1 MERGSDLPKPRRK
14 GRKMRGVWGSRHVPY
29 HWRVNVTCT
38 GENNSQEPGVQMLLR
53 LIISTK
59 YAKYITLDRIDNKS
73 VELLESNNFNFE
85 LIICKE
91 MR

>member
-1 MERGSDLPKPRRK
+1 
-14 GRKMRGVWGSRHVPY
+14 
-29 HWRVNVTCT
+29 
-38 GENNSQEPGVQMLLR
+38 MLLR